1 MNRYNVIMVRPPPPA
16 VQHLQLFTIVSLNRE
31 TCVTATCLQVTSGR
45 LISSSISSVARCK
58 PTCKASSTH
67 DNTCG
72 NSGPESTTYKDPKTP
87 LLPCALWFLQ
97 PCNRR
102 NFFLLSIYLYQLLA
116 KFWLSSKY
124 TSARRFIAPSSNACS
139 SKFAVYVLPKY
150 KIYIVLTVL
159 SDGPSRPFASL
170 DEGGVVLG
178 YSFTQNASGRRNGH
192 INSHTQDKNGSW
204 YDPAGTESWNMQ
216 IRYETTKLTMHPTN
230 NRSSPEWFPCPRSSS
245 KINRRRGFEEIPQ
258 IHRRQVSAK

>member
-16 VQHLQLFTIVSLNRE
+16 VQHLQMFTVLLNHE
-31 TCVTATCLQVTSGR
+31 TCVTATCLRVTSGR

-72 NSGPESTTYKDPKTP
+72 NSGPESWFSQEKIATHTKTP
-87 LLPCALWFLQ
+87 KHHCCHVHCDFYNHAIGEFS
-97 PCNRR
+97 
-102 NFFLLSIYLYQLLA
+102 FLLSIYRYRYQLLA

-139 SKFAVYVLPKY
+139 SKFAAYVILKY
-150 KIYIVLTVL
+150 KIYIVL

-178 YSFTQNASGRRNGH
+178 YSFTQNVSGRRNGH
-192 INSHTQDKNGSW
+192 IN
-204 YDPAGTESWNMQ
+204 
-216 IRYETTKLTMHPTN
+216 L
-230 NRSSPEWFPCPRSSS
+230 
-245 KINRRRGFEEIPQ
+245 
-258 IHRRQVSAK
+258 